1 MVLLLSAL
9 VSLILIVF
17 GAVCSLKDLRLSLA
31 ASILALIIVLVSSI
45 TTQLFPYVLLVVAI
59 GILTVFS
66 MSIRENQISGVDYS
80 LVALI
85 ALITA
90 YIAYTNDISFILAAF
105 VIASVPTYALVFV
118 STDGAKPHV
127 DVALKYIVF
136 MVLATVLFIIGTLF
150 LAYSNSSGNTML
162 YTLGFVM
169 LILGLGMEV
178 GCAPMHEWV
187 PDVFSAADPLPL
199 SVVASITKIVPF
211 VAAYK
216 IILLTALPQLSKLT
230 IFVAFIAVISM
241 FTGNIGALTAKET
254 GRILAYSTVANMGY
268 VIATLAIVTSKN
280 YLYLAFAGALL
291 QLIVN
296 AFGKASFFASIKTNG
311 CSRPLMY
318 LLALSFIGLPPL
330 MGFWSKFFI
339 LTSLVGAGLIWLA
352 FLLIVNSAISIPY
365 YLRIAR
371 NLAGETF
378 PGKVTAIALISSVAM
393 LITVLPPNWFVSLA
407 KAFFGGV

>member
-1 MVLLLSAL
+1 MMLLMLQSV
-9 VSLILIVF
+9 VSLILITL
-17 GAVCSLKDLRLSLA
+17 GAVCSIKDSRISLA
-31 ASILALIIVLVSSI
+31 ASILALAIALPVAAV
-45 TTQLFPYVLLVVAI
+45 TQIFMYVLLVVAI
-59 GILTVFS
+59 GILTIFS
-66 MSIRENQISGVDYS
+66 MSVKENQMSGVDYS

-85 ALITA
+85 ALITI
-90 YIAYTNDISFILAAF
+90 YIAYTNDVAFILAAF
-105 VIASVPTYALVFV
+105 VIASVPTYALIFAG
-118 STDGAKPHV
+118 DRPMV

-136 MVLATVLFIIGTLF
+136 MVLATVLFIIGTLMLTF
-150 LAYSNSSGNTML
+150 SSKTGDPTL

-199 SVVASITKIVPF
+199 SVIASITKIVPF

-216 IILLTALPQLSKLT
+216 IILLTELPQLSNLT
-230 IFVAFIAVISM
+230 IFVAFIAVVSM

-268 VIATLAIVTSKN
+268 VIATLSIVTSKN

-311 CSRPLMY
+311 SSRPLMY

-339 LTSLVGAGLIWLA
+339 LTSLVGAGLVWLA

-371 NLAGETF
+371 NLAGDTV
-378 PGKVTAIALISSVAM
+378 PGKVTAIALVASAAM
-393 LITVLPPNWFVSLA
+393 LITLIPPNWFVSVA
-407 KAFFGGV
+407 KMIIGGV